1 MVPPAARLSVVMCLG
16 RVRVTCSCR
25 SLVTRNGLVEEL
37 GCWKGFVRTRMA
49 RDAASSHCSC
59 IISLQLHHLSHCS
72 CRHQAHPF
80 LHIRSFCIGRYKS
93 RQKHDADA
101 VAARLL

>member
-1 MVPPAARLSVVMCLG
+1 MVPPAARLSVGLCLR

-59 IISLQLHHLSHCS
+59 
-72 CRHQAHPF
+72 RHQAHPF
-80 LHIRSFCIGRYKS
+80 LHIRSFCIGRYRS